1 MYSHTL
7 KDIYYVYVYA
17 RCSSFSICC
26 NGCGVRF
33 SFGSKKK
40 KQQNTS
46 QFWEQRCM
54 ICVSD
59 CVIRTIAERRQRFS
73 AVQTKHFFFVE
84 NCKSILLEW
93 TISLVIMARRQ
104 EANSL
109 NKNKIFQAIFV
120 WIFHRRVS
128 GTDFIVS
135 LLNDELAYH
144 TEMAFFKIQNGAQ
157 DILLVAKAKEW
168 VAMEGWIPE
177 QYVYLHVYTF
187 PWHAHAQ

>member
-1 MYSHTL
+1 MWCSIFVWQQEKKAAKHFSVLRTT
-7 KDIYYVYVYA
+7 IYDLCEWLRHSDYRREA
-17 RCSSFSICC
+17 SAFFRCA
-26 NGCGVRF
+26 N
-33 SFGSKKK
+33 
-40 KQQNTS
+40 
-46 QFWEQRCM
+46 
-54 ICVSD
+54 
-59 CVIRTIAERRQRFS
+59 
-73 AVQTKHFFFVE
+73 QTFFFFVE

-144 TEMAFFKIQNGAQ
+144 TEMAFLKIQNGAQ